1 MSVASLTPTEND
13 AVVDPSSVLPAP
25 FPNVTVEPSPWNLS
39 IVIVFCLV
47 NSKKSLEFLEE
58 NYEDV
63 KHSSNNRQHTRFNFQ
78 DIDNDED
85 ESNPVNCVSQ

>member
-1 MSVASLTPTEND
+1 MTGSIGIIGFGNIAQAIITPLLD
-13 AVVDPSSVLPAP
+13 KKLI
-25 FPNVTVEPSPWNLS
+25 SPGD
-39 IVIVFCLV
+39 VFCLV